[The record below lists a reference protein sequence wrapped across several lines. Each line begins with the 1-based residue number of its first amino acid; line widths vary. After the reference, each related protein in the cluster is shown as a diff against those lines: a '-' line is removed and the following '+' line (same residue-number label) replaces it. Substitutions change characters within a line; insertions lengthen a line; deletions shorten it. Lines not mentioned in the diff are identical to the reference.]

1 MESLKKRNWPRA
13 ICAMLAVLLVSM
25 LALNFAR
32 SEQLEQAQ
40 TRINAVY
47 QKAFYE
53 TCELTEAISANYR
66 KLLVAGDQA
75 QQQALI
81 ARISRDASVPAR
93 EICEAALSLASAAET
108 SPLSH
113 VGYYLIDEGLAEL
126 VARLYPKRRFLPPRL
141 FFRLHGRPFYFV
153 LSAFYL
159 SQYQFLLCK
168 SVL

>member
-1 MESLKKRNWPRA
+1 MESLKKRNWPRV

-66 KLLVAGDQA
+66 KLLVAGDPA
-75 QQQALI
+75 QMQVLLGD
-81 ARISRDASVPAR
+81 ISRETQGASGNL
-93 EICEAALSLASAAET
+93 ALLPLGEETVSATRRRT
-108 SPLSH
+108 SPRPCPRSWRR
-113 VGYYLIDEGLAEL
+113 G
-126 VARLYPKRRFLPPRL
+126 RRCPKQTT
-141 FFRLHGRPFYFV
+141 RPW
-153 LSAFYL
+153 
-159 SQYQFLLCK
+159 
-168 SVL
+168 